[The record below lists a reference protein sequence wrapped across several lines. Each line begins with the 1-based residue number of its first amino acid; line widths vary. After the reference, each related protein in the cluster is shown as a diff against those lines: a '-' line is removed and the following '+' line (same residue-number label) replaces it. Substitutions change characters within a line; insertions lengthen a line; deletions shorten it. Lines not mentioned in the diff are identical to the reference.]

1 MASKTKRRSVS
12 TSVETNVEEV
22 KPTAKSSTRTFSA
35 PDFTADI
42 NYVKQDL
49 KHIAYLAAAFF
60 VILIV
65 LSFILR

>member
-12 TSVETNVEEV
+12 ANNEMKVEEV
-22 KPTAKSSTRTFSA
+22 KPATKSSSRSYNA

-49 KHIAYLAAAFF
+49 RHIAYLAAAFF